1 MPHRTAPVS
10 SPASRTP
17 LLIGG
22 GILLVVALA
31 AIVAIALSGTSPGG
45 LAEPARS
52 TIGITGDPL
61 PAFTDPAA
69 DPAVGQSLPTL
80 TGTDL
85 DGEPITIAPSD
96 GPMAVVVL
104 AHWCEHCQAE
114 VPVLVDYLASTGMP
128 DGVRLVGLS
137 TSI

>member
-1 MPHRTAPVS
+1 MTTRASKSRGMPHRTAPVS
-10 SPASRTP
+10 PPASRTP

-22 GILLVVALA
+22 GILMVVALA
-31 AIVAIALSGTSPGG
+31 AIVAIALSGTAPGG

-69 DPAVGQSLPTL
+69 DPAVGQPLPTL

-85 DGEPITIAPSD
+85 GGDREAPDRSRRPRQSESQGYR
-96 GPMAVVVL
+96 GPKRRG
-104 AHWCEHCQAE
+104 
-114 VPVLVDYLASTGMP
+114 STGRWRVYP
-128 DGVRLVGLS
+128 G
-137 TSI
+137 